1 MWGKMKKG
9 GLSLALDSEEMD
21 TGAVVTRTNSF
32 DYHSIWSSSGAPASA
47 PLSSEATS
55 PPPMALYL
63 FYDHYG
69 SSKSSHS
76 LYKIDIQFT
85 PAITRAPSLVWD
97 FPIEEYPARGMRCA
111 RLGSKIY
118 FLGGTDE
125 RALQPIFPREV
136 YVLDLLTREFKPM
149 TARLNAGKPRHST
162 VFAGN
167 GKVYALAMI
176 PYCPNMSQTDWLS
189 LSLFEYFDPSIGRW
203 KVLDNLP
210 TRSTDKRVFWMG
222 CTVLEKRQ
230 EVVLLGREG
239 QAWAKFVYNLREN
252 KWTRHSLGINLE
264 GLVTLS
270 FQEGGDDYLYGL
282 GNMGPPLKS
291 ISGYIS
297 FYDEVAFYGS
307 HQIDGFAK
315 MSIPNTPTPKEEDD
329 DPKWVYNFFH
339 QPYLLLPTRL
349 LRYLGNDLFC
359 YIATG
364 MLSCPDSPDP
374 YGYPDFDHFSRGI
387 LITLF
392 RELKKN
398 QGGEEKLSFQ
408 AEILHSKD
416 YVIKSPED
424 EKFFN
429 DAELVGCFVVSHEQL
444 QKQLEKKKKKN
455 NLLSSGDTSG

>member
-1 MWGKMKKG
+1 MWGKMKKC
-9 GLSLALDSEEMD
+9 GLTLVLDSEEMD
-21 TGAVVTRTNSF
+21 TGAVVTRSNSF
-32 DYHSIWSSSGAPASA
+32 DYHSIWSSSEAPASA

-85 PAITRAPSLVWD
+85 PAITRALSLVWD
-97 FPIEEYPARGMRCA
+97 FPIEEYAARGMRCA

-125 RALQPIFPREV
+125 RAPQPLFPREV
-136 YVLDLLTREFKPM
+136 YVLELLTREFKPM

-176 PYCPNMSQTDWLS
+176 PYCPKMSPTDRLS

-203 KVLDNLP
+203 QVLDNLP
-210 TRSTDKRVFWMG
+210 TRSTDKGVFWMG
-222 CTVLEKRQ
+222 CTILEKRQ
-230 EVVLLGREG
+230 EVVLLGREYPNRD
-239 QAWAKFVYNLREN
+239 QALAKFVYNLREN
-252 KWTRHSLGINLE
+252 KWTRHSLGIDLE

-297 FYDEVAFYGS
+297 FSDEVASYGS

-315 MSIPNTPTPKEEDD
+315 MSIPTTPTPKEEDD
-329 DPKWVYNFFH
+329 DWPKWVYNFFH
-339 QPYLLLPTRL
+339 QPYLDWPTRS

-359 YIATG
+359 YIASG
-364 MLSCPDSPDP
+364 MLPSPYGPDP
-374 YGYPDFDHFSRGI
+374 YGYLDSDHFSRGI

-392 RELKKN
+392 KELKKN

-408 AEILHSKD
+408 AEILHSED
-416 YVIKSPED
+416 YGVLKM
-424 EKFFN
+424 
-429 DAELVGCFVVSHEQL
+429 
-444 QKQLEKKKKKN
+444 KN
-455 NLLSSGDTSG
+455 SSTMLNWSDVLWLAMSN